1 MRANLLVLLL
11 TLTLSACVAGPTPHP
26 GQENT
31 GPGAANA
38 DGEDPTVPAGDL
50 ADAAQTPDPADD
62 DNLIGSISD
71 GDAPG
76 PVLPDTAT
84 DADADTATDAD
95 AEPATDA
102 DAEPGPDTATD
113 TATDTAAD
121 SSRAGDQTGG
131 PCEDAGSADPSPG

>member
-26 GQENT
+26 GQESA

-38 DGEDPTVPAGDL
+38 DGEDPGVPAGDL

-95 AEPATDA
+95 AEP
-102 DAEPGPDTATD
+102 GPD

-131 PCEDAGSADPSPG
+131 PCEDAGPEDASPSSG